1 MEELPHDAILYAN
14 SSHGVYIPQYF
25 AESIDLDAVT
35 LDGMAPEAITECMD
49 IIRQGPY
56 ADGYWEAWDDILIH
70 LIVTA
75 NETGT
80 SYHLWQD
87 GDLWLIPTDAEE
99 V

>member
-1 MEELPHDAILYAN
+1 MEQPADTAILFA
-14 SSHGVYIPQYF
+14 SDSRGAYIPKHF
-25 AESIDLDAVT
+25 AEALAPDKVT

-49 IIRQGPY
+49 IIKQGPY

-70 LIVTA
+70 LIVTV

-99 V
+99 F